1 MPKPV
6 LKAVIAAA
14 EPLYPSIRQRGGGG
28 GPRVLLGSVD
38 RDVGV
43 LSAAALPLYSHMDPA
58 LDIKLKK

>member
-1 MPKPV
+1 
-6 LKAVIAAA
+6 
-14 EPLYPSIRQRGGGG
+14 
-28 GPRVLLGSVD
+28 VLLGSVG